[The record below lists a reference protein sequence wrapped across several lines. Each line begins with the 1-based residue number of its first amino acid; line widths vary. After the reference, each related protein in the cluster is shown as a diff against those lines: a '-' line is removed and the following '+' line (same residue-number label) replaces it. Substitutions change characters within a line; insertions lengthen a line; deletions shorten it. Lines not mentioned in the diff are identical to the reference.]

1 MVRAGPE
8 VYQHVLAFPRQMYIG
23 LARWRL
29 YCMGSMYCEKKV
41 MHGWSI
47 MPHVGA
53 DTYLF
58 LASKLGSRC
67 ITAEEERVIQTDL
80 RSILALEQGTPVA
93 VGSGRS
99 SLKDKLHAC
108 THSVKLTSGS
118 WSRACELMTR
128 TCTWVGDLGE
138 KSIARVKTNA
148 RKLIGQWVLDADAA
162 ADAANDDAFDIFDE
176 DDHLSCF
183 LVWVCEQ

>member
-1 MVRAGPE
+1 MCMNPPE
-8 VYQHVLAFPRQMYIG
+8 QALVV
-23 LARWRL
+23 RWRL

-80 RSILALEQGTPVA
+80 RSILALEQGTLVA
-93 VGSGRS
+93 VGSGKSGIRY
-99 SLKDKLHAC
+99 KLRA
-108 THSVKLTSGS
+108 TAHSIKLTSKS
-118 WSRACELMTR
+118 WRRVAEQLSCTA
-128 TCTWVGDLGE
+128 TWVGDLGE
-138 KSIARVKTNA
+138 TSISRVKTDL
-148 RKLIGQWVLDADAA
+148 RTIMGQWIVQADGSADQNDFHDVGEDA
-162 ADAANDDAFDIFDE
+162 
-176 DDHLSCF
+176 L
-183 LVWVCEQ
+183 